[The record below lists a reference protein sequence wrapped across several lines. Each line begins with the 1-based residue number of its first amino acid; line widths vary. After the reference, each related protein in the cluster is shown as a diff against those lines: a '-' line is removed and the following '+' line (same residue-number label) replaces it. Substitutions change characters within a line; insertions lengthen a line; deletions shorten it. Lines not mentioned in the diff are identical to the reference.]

1 MDGEEKRIWKAVP
14 TFEEVA
20 VYFSR
25 DEWMTLSSSQQD
37 LYKGV
42 MKDNYQSI
50 LSTGSSIQKPEI
62 LSRLEDGGEPWLA
75 GDREERTHVAGLGGS
90 IKRED
95 GDGCDDLGLGKILY
109 YEDPGDNIPPSG
121 IKVEEETLES
131 PYHSIASDG
140 TPEDKP
146 HICCHCGKIFSCY
159 QTVERHQK
167 RFAI

>member
-50 LSTGSSIQKPEI
+50 LST
-62 LSRLEDGGEPWLA
+62 
-75 GDREERTHVAGLGGS
+75 GGS